1 MAQEMLQVQEIHPVT
16 CVHVDMLT
24 YINKFEHVCTEIHLN
39 VKNFIV

>member
-24 YINKFEHVCTEIHLN
+24 LINLNTYVQKYI
-39 VKNFIV
+39 